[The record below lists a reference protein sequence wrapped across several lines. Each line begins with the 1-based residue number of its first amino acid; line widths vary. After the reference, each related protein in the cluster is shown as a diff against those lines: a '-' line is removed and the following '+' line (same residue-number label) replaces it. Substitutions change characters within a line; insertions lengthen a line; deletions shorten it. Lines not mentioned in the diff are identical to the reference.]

1 MIAHNNSIS
10 KFQLLICSSCLH
22 LNKAPNKKLNSI
34 TAYFIAMVFITT
46 QQLQIMH
53 LLHNQ
58 IKKKKKKKKKRKKQK
73 TPPLKLVGGV
83 RVSGSLRLL
92 QVSTAA

>member
-1 MIAHNNSIS
+1 MIAHNNSITQ
-10 KFQLLICSSCLH
+10 FQLLICSLCLH

-46 QQLQIMH
+46 QQLQIMQ
-53 LLHNQ
+53 LLCNQ
-58 IKKKKKKKKKRKKQK
+58 IKNKKKARKKKK